1 MENYTDGYVDPKDGL
16 TWSEERSCWLSP
28 LEVEKRDGDVA
39 KAAAKV
45 ERARKTAARIA
56 QKNLE
61 RVWILVNEA
70 KYDDR
75 ADLTLAYRA
84 HFGMTR
90 RRIATLHRE
99 ICGVLNDA
107 GIHQHAYAPR
117 IQDQFGGVGIAD
129 VPDKLKQINQEEVN
143 A

>member
-45 ERARKTAARIA
+45 ERARKTAARLA

-90 RRIATLHRE
+90 RRIATLYRE
-99 ICGVLNDA
+99 IDQVLIDDGQRSKPFA
-107 GIHQHAYAPR
+107 SREKKDDGT
-117 IQDQFGGVGIAD
+117 GIARL
-129 VPDKLKQINQEEVN
+129 PMKLTRINEEEVN